1 MGESEIDYESDQEVS
16 ESHSKLLQAVA
27 QLDKGQRVKKPERT
41 EPTLEVSEFH
51 LVKSGIS
58 DKDAVSVQNL
68 VKSLG
73 SKGHHIEIS
82 KKLNAAQRKT
92 KLLPKP
98 LEKPAADRIKRVVG
112 FEKAKQELKKW
123 NRVISQ
129 NRTAEKVYFPLNQ
142 RPSKPELTAQFVK
155 RFKVQSDLEKQL
167 AELEPKSEEVE
178 EKEDKV
184 TMTLEEIMERR
195 KEAARIRAMQSYK
208 EAKAH
213 RQRKI
218 KSKKFHRIQKKERIK
233 KQLKEFEELQKS
245 DPQAALEKLAQLD
258 KTRAEERMSLRHKS
272 TGQWAKSKQVRAKY
286 DKETRQVLAQQL
298 SIGRELTQKIKVA
311 DGSEDENDEEDSTPL
326 LLSNNNKENP
336 WVNAV
341 KTDSEIDEF
350 VKSYRAYWDKKNSK
364 SSNQDSNNHQTNGIS
379 HENSKDKQ
387 DKQEKD
393 KKVISPKK
401 QLITKKNKIKKDK
414 TSSIVDK
421 KEEIELNGVHRS
433 NEDLEEIAM
442 EKHDDKILNVAATSA
457 WNVQPVST
465 NNVKH
470 NAIFETDKIDEMF
483 DFMEEKLQKQVR
495 TKISRVKKKFN
506 VDAKKE
512 NRSNNESD
520 PDELDAKGFEFRNKK
535 QKPILDK
542 PMEEMTTSGP
552 SKKDKNLTE
561 LKNLAKGTG
570 ETTTNASKDK
580 DMNIDP
586 NKYINVTPKH
596 LHTNLPNVV
605 TGGDDILDDSE
616 GEEEKHNI
624 ISEAFADDDVVDE
637 FRKEKEEEIKK
648 SQPEDIDLS
657 LPGWG
662 SWGGT
667 SIKPSTRKTKQFII
681 KVPKDLPRKDEN
693 KGDVIIIEE
702 ENAKIREHQVND
714 LPFPFSTVKDFEASI
729 RAPIGRNFVPEN
741 AHKKLIEPTVKTAM
755 GKVIEPM
762 NEDIFIDTKKMKK
775 RKHTSTTEKFISI
788 DKKKAK

>member
-1 MGESEIDYESDQEVS
+1 MNDSEIEYESDQEVS

-58 DKDAVSVQNL
+58 DNDAVSVQNL

-82 KKLNAAQRKT
+82 KRLNAAQKKT
-92 KLLPKP
+92 KVLPKP

-112 FEKAKQELKKW
+112 FEKAKKELNKW
-123 NRVISQ
+123 SGIISR

-142 RPSKPELTAQFVK
+142 KPLKSEPTTEFVK
-155 RFKVQSDLEKQL
+155 RFRLQSDLQKQL
-167 AELEPKSEEVE
+167 AELEPNVEEEE
-178 EKEDKV
+178 EKEDTV

-195 KEAARIRAMQSYK
+195 KEAARFRALQSYK

-245 DPQAALEKLAQLD
+245 DPQAALEKLMQLD

-298 SIGRELTQKIKVA
+298 SIGRELTQKVKIA
-311 DGSEDENDEEDSTPL
+311 NDSDDENNEEDSIPQK
-326 LLSNNNKENP
+326 LSNNNKENP
-336 WVNAV
+336 WVNEV
-341 KTDSEIDEF
+341 KTESEINEF
-350 VKSYRAYWDKKNSK
+350 IKTYRAYWDAKNTEK
-364 SSNQDSNNHQTNGIS
+364 VINEDSTNHQINVV
-379 HENSKDKQ
+379 HEEESSKDKQ
-387 DKQEKD
+387 ENDENTA
-393 KKVISPKK
+393 SSKK
-401 QLITKKNKIKKDK
+401 QVTSKKNKATNKKQC
-414 TSSIVDK
+414 IIDK
-421 KEEIELNGVHRS
+421 KEESELNGVNS
-433 NEDLEEIAM
+433 SDEEIAV
-442 EKHDDKILNVAATSA
+442 EKNDNKMLHVAATSA
-457 WNVQPVST
+457 WDIQPVRT
-465 NNVKH
+465 DNVENNT
-470 NAIFETDKIDEMF
+470 ILETDKIDEIF
-483 DFMEEKLQKQVR
+483 DSVEEKLQKEVR
-495 TKISRVKKKFN
+495 TKINRAKKKFN
-506 VDAKKE
+506 IDTKKG
-512 NRSNNESD
+512 SCKNNKSE
-520 PDELDAKGFEFRNKK
+520 PDSIETEEFEFRNKK
-535 QKPILDK
+535 QKPVLDK
-542 PMEEMTTSGP
+542 PMEETTSNKP
-552 SKKDKNLTE
+552 SQEKDAVE
-561 LKNLAKGTG
+561 LKNLTKSKK
-570 ETTTNASKDK
+570 ETTAESSKSK

-586 NKYINVTPKH
+586 NTYINIKPKR
-596 LHTNLPNVV
+596 LNTNIPNVV
-605 TGGDDILDDSE
+605 TGGDDVLDDSE

-624 ISEAFADDDVVDE
+624 ISEAFADDDVVEE

-648 SQPEDIDLS
+648 SKPEDIDLS

-667 SIKPSTRKTKQFII
+667 NITPSNRKKKQFIL

-702 ENAKIREHQVND
+702 EDAKIRAHQVNE

-741 AHKKLIEPTVKTAM
+741 AHRKLIDPPVQTAM

-762 NEDIFIDTKKMKK
+762 DEDILIDAKKKKK
-775 RKHTSTTEKFISI
+775 RKSTSASEKFIPI
-788 DKKKAK
+788 DKKKK